1 MQDDAN
7 IEAPET
13 DLPET
18 EANES
23 GLDNL
28 ISTALDNFSGADDNS
43 GPSRDE
49 RGRFASAKAEGDQPE
64 AKTEAVAT
72 EVQPALNEQPIEP
85 PARWTEA
92 DKAAF
97 AALPREAQALLSER
111 NKAMEADYTRKT
123 QEIAEFRRHA
133 EPLLNAVQ
141 PYGEYLNT
149 IGQQMGRHPAELI
162 QNLLNVEYRLR
173 TGSPQEK
180 AQALAKIAAD
190 YGIAPQP
197 MGTADGQ
204 QPMAAQP
211 DPYVNHL
218 YQQMPQIEQ
227 KLNQLEQTYQQI
239 ESERQSLQVEA
250 FRNAKDA
257 SGQLLHPYFED
268 VRSHMA
274 ALIATGSAN
283 TFEEAYALA
292 VQPINKV
299 MQSSQAISQQAND
312 KARQEAVEKAK
323 RAAPVRIGGSSP
335 KGVTAA
341 RGLDNVLS
349 SALDQVAWP
358 TG

>member
-7 IEAPET
+7 IVAPET

-28 ISTALDNFSGADDNS
+28 ISNALDNFSGSDDNS

-49 RGRFASAKAEGDQPE
+49 RGRFASAKGEGDKPDAQ
-64 AKTEAVAT
+64 TEAVAP
-72 EVQPALNEQPIEP
+72 EVQPAQTEQPIEP

-149 IGQQMGRHPAELI
+149 IGQQMGRQPAELI

-204 QPMAAQP
+204 QPMATQP

-218 YQQMPQIEQ
+218 YQQMPAIGQE
-227 KLNQLEQTYQQI
+227 LNQLKQTVQQYEAERLNLQI
-239 ESERQSLQVEA
+239 EA
-250 FRNAKDA
+250 FQNAKDA
-257 SGQLLHPYFED
+257 NGQLLHPYFED

-274 ALIATGSAN
+274 ALIAAGSAA
-283 TFEEAYALA
+283 TIEEAYALA

-299 MQSSQAISQQAND
+299 VQSSQAVSQQAND

-323 RAAPVRIGGSSP
+323 RAAPVRTGGSSP

-341 RGLDNVLS
+341 KGLDDLI
-349 SALDQVAWP
+349 SASLDKA
-358 TG
+358 GFA